1 MENQFKPG
9 QRALVVGQHPHA
21 GRFVTLVSY
30 GPYGLD
36 VLNMVGWLARA
47 DDSAG
52 FYCQVENLAAL
63 GELPADEFYSHLQ
76 KAAGFDEQPPFEVGK
91 KPKKDKKLPSVEVV
105 EAVEEPASTVLTPT
119 ISPPRRETTLDKLQ
133 AYYKAFDT
141 TSPVVLSKHQQ
152 EVLTRLDAAWT
163 LLLNK
168 KPEEK
173 TITKLIKKFGI
184 SRAQA
189 YRDLG
194 DCKRLFGDV
203 VKSSREA
210 DRYLLKEMAM
220 ETYSLSKKAGEF
232 KEMNKAVD
240 NLIKITGIQKDDANI
255 PDAEAFLPSNYVLE
269 LKNNTGKDLTLNLEA
284 IAALPAHEY
293 EEVMNL
299 IQETGG
305 VSELEM
311 LQKIMEAA
319 RGTVE

>member
-9 QRALVVGQHPHA
+9 QRALVVGKHPHA

-30 GPYGLD
+30 GPYGLE
-36 VLNMVGWLARA
+36 VLNLVGWLARA
-47 DDSAG
+47 DDSQG
-52 FYCQVENLAAL
+52 FYCQVENLTAL
-63 GELPADEFYSHLQ
+63 DES
-76 KAAGFDEQPPFEVGK
+76 APFEVGL
-91 KPKKDKKLPSVEVV
+91 KPKKAKQAPAIEVV
-105 EAVEEPASTVLTPT
+105 EAVEEPASTALVPT
-119 ISPPRRETTLDKLQ
+119 VSPGRRQTTLDKLQ
-133 AYYKAFDT
+133 AYYKAADT
-141 TSPVVLSKHQQ
+141 TNPIALSKHQQ
-152 EVLTRLDAAWT
+152 EVLTRLEAAWA
-163 LLLNK
+163 LLLDK

-194 DCKRLFGDV
+194 DSKHLFGDV
-203 VKSSREA
+203 VKSNREA

-220 ETYSLSKKAGEF
+220 ETYALSKKAGEF

>member
-1 MENQFKPG
+1 VENQFKPG
-9 QRALVVGQHPHA
+9 QRALVVGKHPHA

-30 GPYGLD
+30 GPYGLE
-36 VLNMVGWLARA
+36 VLNLVGWLARA
-47 DDSAG
+47 DDSQG
-52 FYCQVENLAAL
+52 FYCQVENLTAL
-63 GELPADEFYSHLQ
+63 DES
-76 KAAGFDEQPPFEVGK
+76 APFEVGL
-91 KPKKDKKLPSVEVV
+91 KPKKAKQAPAIEVV
-105 EAVEEPASTVLTPT
+105 EAVEEPASTALVPT
-119 ISPPRRETTLDKLQ
+119 VSPGRRQTTLDKLQ
-133 AYYKAFDT
+133 AYYKAADT
-141 TSPVVLSKHQQ
+141 TNPIALSKHQQ
-152 EVLTRLDAAWT
+152 EVLTRLEAAWA
-163 LLLNK
+163 LLLDK

-194 DCKRLFGDV
+194 DSKHLFGDV
-203 VKSSREA
+203 VKSNREA

-220 ETYSLSKKAGEF
+220 ETYALSKKAGEF

>member
-1 MENQFKPG
+1 MKAQFSPG
-9 QRALVVGQHPHA
+9 QRVLVVGKHPHA
-21 GRFVTLVSY
+21 GRFATLLSY
-30 GPYGLD
+30 GPYGLKEF
-36 VLNMVGWLARA
+36 NFEGWHARS
-47 DDSAG
+47 DDSLE
-52 FYCQVENLAAL
+52 FYCQDKNLAAL
-63 GELPADEFYSHLQ
+63 
-76 KAAGFDEQPPFEVGK
+76 DEQPPFEVDK
-91 KPKKDKKLPSVEVV
+91 KPKKAKPVPAVEVVEVVEVV
-105 EAVEEPASTVLTPT
+105 EAVEEPASTALTPT
-119 ISPPRRETTLDKLQ
+119 ISPGRRETTLDKLR
-133 AYYKAFDT
+133 AHFKAADT
-141 TSPVVLSKHQQ
+141 TKPVVLSKHQQ
-152 EVLTRLDAAWT
+152 EVLTRLDAAWS
-163 LLLNK
+163 LLLAK

-173 TITKLIKKFGI
+173 TVTKLMSRFGI

-194 DCKRLFGDV
+194 DSKNLYGDV
-203 VKSSREA
+203 VKSNREA

-269 LKNNTGKDLTLNLEA
+269 LKNNTGRELTLNLET
-284 IAALPAHEY
+284 IAQLPAHEF
-293 EEVMNL
+293 EEAMNL

-305 VSELEM
+305 VSEFEM

>member
-1 MENQFKPG
+1 VEKQFKPG

-30 GPYGLD
+30 GPYGLA
-36 VLNMVGWLARA
+36 VLNLVGWLARA
-47 DDSAG
+47 DDSEG
-52 FYCQVENLAAL
+52 FYCQVENLV
-63 GELPADEFYSHLQ
+63 ELDVSA
-76 KAAGFDEQPPFEVGK
+76 PFEVGL
-91 KPKKDKKLPSVEVV
+91 KPKKAKKEQAVEVV
-105 EAVEEPASTVLTPT
+105 EEPATTALTPT
-119 ISPPRRETTLDKLQ
+119 VSPGRRETTLDKLQ
-133 AYYKAFDT
+133 AYYKALDT
-141 TSPVVLSKHQQ
+141 TNPVVLSKHQQ
-152 EVLTRLDAAWT
+152 EVHTRLDAAWT
-163 LLLNK
+163 LLLAK

-173 TITKLIKKFGI
+173 TITKLMQKFSI

-189 YRDLG
+189 YRDLA

-203 VKSSREA
+203 VKSNKEA
-210 DRYLLKEMAM
+210 DRYLLSEMAM
-220 ETYSLSKKAGEF
+220 ETYALSKKAGEF

-240 NLIKITGIQKDDANI
+240 NLIKIKGIQKDDANI
-255 PDAEAFLPSNYVLE
+255 PDAEAFQPSNYVLE
-269 LKNNTGKDLTLNLEA
+269 LKNNSGKDLTLNLEA

>member
-1 MENQFKPG
+1 MPQVFTPG
-9 QRALVVGQHPHA
+9 QRVLVVGKHPHA
-21 GRFVTLVSY
+21 GRFATLLSY
-30 GPYGLD
+30 GPYGLKEF
-36 VLNMVGWLARA
+36 NFEGWHAKS
-47 DDSAG
+47 DDG
-52 FYCQVENLAAL
+52 LEFYCQNENLTAL
-63 GELPADEFYSHLQ
+63 DTSA
-76 KAAGFDEQPPFEVGK
+76 PFEVGLKPPKEK
-91 KPKKDKKLPSVEVV
+91 KAKKEPAIEVV
-105 EAVEEPASTVLTPT
+105 EAVEEPASTALTPT
-119 ISPPRRETTLDKLQ
+119 VSPGRRETTLDRLQ
-133 AYYKAFDT
+133 AYYKAADT
-141 TSPVVLSKHQQ
+141 AKPIALTKHQL
-152 EVLTRLDAAWT
+152 EVHTRLDAAWT
-163 LLLNK
+163 LLLDK

-173 TITKLIKKFGI
+173 TITKLMKKFSI

-203 VKSSREA
+203 VKSTREA
-210 DRYLLKEMAM
+210 DRYLLREMAM
-220 ETYSLSKKAGEF
+220 ETYALSKKAGEF

-240 NLIKITGIQKDDANI
+240 NLIKITGVQKDDANI

-269 LKNNTGKDLTLNLEA
+269 LKNNSGKDLTLNLEA
-284 IAALPAHEY
+284 IAQLPAHEY